1 MKPLRALSS
10 RTPGLRGTMTWVA
23 VLGALGAV
31 MTALQLWAV
40 AHLVGAIIFAG
51 SSSNGFSGT
60 RWLLFVALTL
70 LATLLRFGLQGWR
83 ETISSRFALTV
94 TRHWRDTLTRVA
106 VLQRSGDHLGLITLG
121 LDKLEG
127 YFGRFLSSAVLMGM
141 VPPVLLAFAFWL
153 DWLTGLILLLTAP
166 VIPLLMWLIGVT
178 ARDHAQRQ
186 FAAMQRLGS
195 RFADVLRGLAD
206 LSAMNR
212 FAAQRPLLAAS
223 GEAWHQATIQVLRV
237 AFLNGF
243 ALELTSTI
251 ATAIV
256 AVSSGLRLLA
266 GSMPFEVALLSILI
280 APEFFAPLRQFG
292 SEHHAGME
300 AEPVAVA
307 ALAQIGSDSGE
318 TRATT
323 SLPVARPRLVG
334 SEAAALLE
342 CRDLEYR
349 FADAGTPVLKGVSF
363 GVKRGSRTAIV
374 GLSGSGKSTLVR
386 LILGF
391 LEPTNGQVRLAGHD
405 RLDLG
410 LEAWRE
416 SFAWVS
422 QAPHLF
428 HASVAE
434 NLRLAQPD
442 ASEQELWAAL
452 EVAQASEFVMA
463 LPAGLATVIG
473 ERGSRLSGGERQRL
487 AIARA
492 VLKDAP
498 ILLLDEASSSLDG
511 DTQVRVQVALESLMA
526 GRTVLT
532 VAHHLETVRQ
542 ADQIVVIDQ
551 GRVAE
556 IGTHQHLLESGGVYA
571 RLLKAAQPIEETA

>member
-127 YFGRFLSSAVLMGM
+127 YFGRFLPSAVLMGM

-153 DWLTGLILLLTAP
+153 DRLTGLILLLTAP

-178 ARDHAQRQ
+178 AHDHAQRQ

-223 GEAWHQATIQVLRV
+223 GEAWQQATMQVLRV

-243 ALELTSTI
+243 ALELTST
-251 ATAIV
+251 
-256 AVSSGLRLLA
+256 LPR
-266 GSMPFEVALLSILI
+266 P
-280 APEFFAPLRQFG
+280 
-292 SEHHAGME
+292 
-300 AEPVAVA
+300 
-307 ALAQIGSDSGE
+307 
-318 TRATT
+318 
-323 SLPVARPRLVG
+323 SLP
-334 SEAAALLE
+334 
-342 CRDLEYR
+342 
-349 FADAGTPVLKGVSF
+349 
-363 GVKRGSRTAIV
+363 SRV
-374 GLSGSGKSTLVR
+374 DCVYW
-386 LILGF
+386 
-391 LEPTNGQVRLAGHD
+391 PGQCH
-405 RLDLG
+405 
-410 LEAWRE
+410 
-416 SFAWVS
+416 
-422 QAPHLF
+422 
-428 HASVAE
+428 
-434 NLRLAQPD
+434 
-442 ASEQELWAAL
+442 
-452 EVAQASEFVMA
+452 
-463 LPAGLATVIG
+463 
-473 ERGSRLSGGERQRL
+473 SRW
-487 AIARA
+487 
-492 VLKDAP
+492 P
-498 ILLLDEASSSLDG
+498 C
-511 DTQVRVQVALESLMA
+511 
-526 GRTVLT
+526 
-532 VAHHLETVRQ
+532 
-542 ADQIVVIDQ
+542 
-551 GRVAE
+551 
-556 IGTHQHLLESGGVYA
+556 
-571 RLLKAAQPIEETA
+571 